1 MGQGQP
7 VDAGRLAAALGG
19 RSVVLVGM
27 MGAGKTS
34 VGKRLAAKLGLPF
47 VDADAEIEAGAQ
59 LTISEIFERFGE
71 VYFRDGERKVIA
83 RLLNGGPLVLATG
96 GGAFMNSATRDKIA
110 ACGVSIWL
118 KPNFDVLLARVR
130 KKSNRPLLKTADP
143 EQTLRRLLEE
153 RSPTYALAD
162 FTIESLDGS
171 HDSVVDAILRRM
183 AAALCKDV
191 GPNAQTRRRVEVPLG
206 ARAYSIL
213 IGPGVIDEAGV
224 EIAKIAPRI
233 NCAIVTDARVAPLYL
248 DRLTASLRRA
258 GLGSTSII
266 CPPGEATKSYAEF
279 ARVSDGL
286 IEARIERRDIVIAL
300 GGGVIGD
307 LAGFCAATL
316 RRGVRFVQIPTTLLA
331 QVDSSVGG
339 KTGINSKHGKNL
351 IGAFHQP
358 SLVLA
363 DTASLDTLSERDF
376 RAGYAEVVKYG
387 LIGDRRFFEFLESN
401 WREAF
406 VDGPTRAEA
415 IATSC
420 AAKARIVA
428 ADETE
433 QGERALLNLGHTFG
447 HALESLTHYD
457 SERLVHGEGVA
468 IGMVAAFRFSRELG
482 LCSGQDATR
491 VEAHLKA
498 LGLPTRMRDIP
509 GFEASA
515 DDILAAMRQDKKV
528 ERGRL
533 TFILV
538 RGIGESFVARDL
550 DEAKIS
556 AFLTR
561 ELTIQN

>member
-7 VDAGRLAAALGG
+7 ADAGRAAAALDG

-96 GGAFMNSATRDKIA
+96 GGAFMNSATRDKIV

-118 KPNFDVLLARVR
+118 KPNFDILLARVR

-171 HDSVVDAILRRM
+171 HDSVVDAILRRL

-191 GPNAQTRRRVEVPLG
+191 GPYAQTRRRIEVPLG

-213 IGPGVIDEAGV
+213 IGPGLIDEAGF

-248 DRLTASLRRA
+248 DRLTASLGRA

-279 ARVSDGL
+279 ARVSDAL

-307 LAGFCAATL
+307 LAGFCAAAL

-339 KTGINSKHGKNL
+339 KTGINSRHGKNL
-351 IGAFHQP
+351 VGAFHQP

-363 DTASLDTLSERDF
+363 DTASLDTLSDRDF

-387 LIGDRRFFEFLESN
+387 LIGDRRFFEFLESK

-415 IATSC
+415 IAISC

-498 LGLPTRMRDIP
+498 LGLPTRMREIP

-561 ELTIQN
+561 ELTLQN

>member
-1 MGQGQP
+1 MGQGQSI
-7 VDAGRLAAALGG
+7 DAGQVAAALSG

-71 VYFRDGERKVIA
+71 AYFREGERKVIA
-83 RLLNGGPLVLATG
+83 RLLKGGPLVLATG
-96 GGAFMNSATRDKIA
+96 GGAFMNATTRDNIA
-110 ACGVSIWL
+110 RHGLSIWL
-118 KPNFDVLLARVR
+118 KPSFDILLARVR
-130 KKSNRPLLKTADP
+130 KKSNRPLLKTPDQ
-143 EQTLRRLLEE
+143 EQTLRGLLEE

-162 FTIESLDGS
+162 FTIESLDAA
-171 HDSVVDAILRRM
+171 HDSVVEAILRRLH
-183 AAALCKDV
+183 ATLGDGAGAL
-191 GPNAQTRRRVEVPLG
+191 PRARRQVEVPLG

-213 IGPGVIDEAGV
+213 IAPGLLDEAGA
-224 EIAKIAPRI
+224 EINRIAPGV

-248 DRLTASLRRA
+248 DRLTASLDQA
-258 GLGSTSII
+258 GLRSTSIV
-266 CPPGEATKSYAEF
+266 CPPGEAAKSYVEF
-279 ARVSDGL
+279 ARVADAL

-307 LAGFCAATL
+307 LAGFCAATV
-316 RRGVRFVQIPTTLLA
+316 RRGLRLVQIPTTLLA

-339 KTGINSKHGKNL
+339 KTGINSRHGKNL

-363 DTASLDTLSERDF
+363 DTMCLDSLSERDF
-376 RAGYAEVVKYG
+376 RAGFAEVVKYG
-387 LIGDRRFFEFLESN
+387 LIGDRGFFEFLESN
-401 WREAF
+401 WRDAF
-406 VDGPTRAEA
+406 AGGPARADA
-415 IATSC
+415 IAISC
-420 AAKARIVA
+420 AAKARVVA

-447 HALESLTHYD
+447 HALENLTRYD
-457 SERLVHGEGVA
+457 PARLVHGEGVA
-468 IGMVAAFRFSRELG
+468 IGMASAFRFSRDLG
-482 LCSGQDATR
+482 LCSGQDAAR

-498 LGLPTRMRDIP
+498 VGLPTRMREIP
-509 GFEASA
+509 GFDAGPG
-515 DDILAAMRQDKKV
+515 DILAAMRQDKKV

-538 RGIGESFVARDL
+538 RGIGESFVARNV
-550 DEAKIS
+550 DEASVS
-556 AFLTR
+556 AFLAR
-561 ELTIQN
+561 ELALSA

>member
-7 VDAGRLAAALGG
+7 VDAGRVAAALSG

-71 VYFRDGERKVIA
+71 LYFRDGERKVIA

-96 GGAFMNSATRDKIA
+96 GGAFMNATTRQNIA
-110 ACGVSIWL
+110 KYGVSIWL
-118 KPNFDVLLARVR
+118 KPSFDILLARVR

-153 RSPTYALAD
+153 RTPTYALAD
-162 FTIESLDGS
+162 LTIESLDGS
-171 HDSVVDAILRRM
+171 HDTVVDAILRRLD
-183 AAALCKDV
+183 ATLGKDV
-191 GPNAQTRRRVEVPLG
+191 APVQEARRKVEVPLG

-213 IGPGVIDEAGV
+213 IGPGVLDEAGA
-224 EIAKIAPRI
+224 EIARIAPGVH
-233 NCAIVTDARVAPLYL
+233 CAIVTDARVAPLYL
-248 DRLTASLRRA
+248 DRLSASLDQA
-258 GLGSTSII
+258 GLRSTPIV
-266 CPPGEATKSYAEF
+266 CPPGEATKGYAEF
-279 ARVSDGL
+279 ARVCDAL

-307 LAGFCAATL
+307 LAGFCAASL
-316 RRGVRFVQIPTTLLA
+316 RRGVRLVQLPTTLLA

-339 KTGINSKHGKNL
+339 KTGINSRHGKNL
-351 IGAFHQP
+351 VGAFHQP

-363 DTASLDTLSERDF
+363 DTLCLDTLSEREF

-387 LIGDRRFFEFLESN
+387 LIGDRGFFEFLESN
-401 WREAF
+401 WRDAF
-406 VDGPTRAEA
+406 AGGPARAEA
-415 IATSC
+415 IAVSC
-420 AAKARIVA
+420 AAKARAVA

-447 HALESLTHYD
+447 HALERLTGYD
-457 SERLVHGEGVA
+457 SARLVHGEGVA
-468 IGMVAAFRFSRELG
+468 IGMVSAFRFSRDLG

-491 VEAHLKA
+491 AEAHLKA
-498 LGLPTRMRDIP
+498 VGLPTRMRDIP
-509 GFEASA
+509 GFDARTE
-515 DDILAAMRQDKKV
+515 DLLAAMRQDKKV

-533 TFILV
+533 TFILA
-538 RGIGESFVARDL
+538 RGIGQSFVARDV
-550 DEAKIS
+550 DEASVS

-561 ELTIQN
+561 EMAVWT